1 MPPPL
6 LGFIVAIIFLLV
18 GIPVPSF
25 INATLGYVGSI
36 VTPLSLLYIGIV
48 LYDAGLKSIR
58 FDRDTVVALLGRF
71 ILAPAVLIALIAL
84 GSNAFGANLAPLLK
98 QTLIVQSATPMLAV
112 LPILA
117 NEAHGD
123 VKYATN
129 LVTTSTVLFVIVV
142 PILMELV
149 QFI

>member
-1 MPPPL
+1 VL
-6 LGFIVAIIFLLV
+6 E
-18 GIPVPSF
+18 IPVPDFVNS
-25 INATLGYVGSI
+25 TLNYVGGI
-36 VTPLSLLYIGIV
+36 VTPLSLIYIGIV

-58 FDRDTVVALLGRF
+58 FDRDTIVALIGRF
-71 ILAPAVLIALIAL
+71 ILAPAILIGLMVI
-84 GSNAFGANLAPLLK
+84 GKYAFGAELAPLLK

-129 LVTTSTVLFVIVV
+129 LVTTSTLLFVVVV
-142 PILMELV
+142 PILMQLI
-149 QFI
+149 QYI